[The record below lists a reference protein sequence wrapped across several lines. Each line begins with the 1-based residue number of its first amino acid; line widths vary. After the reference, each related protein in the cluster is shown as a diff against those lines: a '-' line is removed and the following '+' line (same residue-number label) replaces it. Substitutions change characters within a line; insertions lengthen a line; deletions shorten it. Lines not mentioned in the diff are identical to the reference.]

1 MATVDQQLKDAKKKL
16 KALETATFD
25 RGKNGYTIAGYKSPL
40 TVVQLEEEKRTLR
53 ETTIPNLEKG
63 VSAVKQQAGPT
74 SNVPAKKFVS
84 EQLQIELLSK
94 KIEEERSKPNTFDNL
109 ISFMDLLAQK
119 RDLINAGVEINGKKV
134 AFTDKAD
141 ALKKVNDD
149 IIRQTNLA
157 ESLVDTDLGTTREV
171 KSGKGAAA
179 TRRVV
184 RDLSPEEAKIKQDR
198 LNRLSSF
205 TGGAPT
211 GPTPSGRT
219 AAVDALTGG
228 KQPTGP
234 SGPTGATGPS
244 IPTGSTGPTKP
255 GKPAT
260 PPTVG
265 GGATVTVDGKKVKVG
280 SSQWQTIIQQEF
292 GSLWDVYNDNADVK
306 KVIDKSVTEGWY
318 NDQLK
323 LTESLRN
330 TNWFRATQSSA
341 RQYKI
346 QQSTDPA
353 TIEDNINKTIAGIRA
368 ESNNAG
374 VVLADTTL
382 RMLAEN
388 KLKYGWNDL
397 QTTNAIGSEA
407 VATANRGGAQGM
419 ADLRKGS
426 TGTNLRMIADDY
438 GIKPTDTMLDQWVTE
453 IMQGTKTDVQFTD
466 LMKQQ
471 ASAQY
476 RSLAPLIEKG
486 QTVKNATMMYSNSAQ
501 AVLGTDPNT
510 IDWSQDKWNRALNYQ
525 DPKTGEYRQM
535 DSWEWN
541 RYLRQQPEWQ
551 NTDDAKSIY
560 RNAAFSLAQ
569 AFGKVQ

>member
-184 RDLSPEEAKIKQDR
+184 RDLSPEEAQIKQDR

-560 RNAAFSLAQ
+560 RRAAFTLAE

>member
-63 VSAVKQQAGPT
+63 VSAGKQQAGPT
-74 SNVPAKKFVS
+74 SNVPAKKLVS
-84 EQLQIELLSK
+84 EQLQIELLTK

-205 TGGAPT
+205 TGGAPA
-211 GPTPSGRT
+211 GPTPSGRN

-228 KQPTGP
+228 KQPTGS
-234 SGPTGATGPS
+234 SGPTGTTGPS

-255 GKPAT
+255 SKPAT
-260 PPTVG
+260 PPAVG

-306 KVIDKSVTEGWY
+306 KVIDKSVSEGWY
-318 NDQLK
+318 NDQAK
-323 LTESLRN
+323 MTASLQN
-330 TNWFRATQSSA
+330 TNWFRTTQSST
-341 RQYKI
+341 RQFKI

-388 KLKYGWNDL
+388 KLKYGWNNL

-551 NTDDAKSIY
+551 NTEDAKSIY